1 MASLGV
7 ELWIASL
14 ADIPASL
21 LVSLEKNL
29 ETKTQDTSGQKSK
42 DLLPDEHKKLFED
55 LEGTAQ
61 SIKFFNHVLSSLYFP
76 SNQKSVRKS

>member
-42 DLLPDEHKKLFED
+42 DLLPDEHKKTF
-55 LEGTAQ
+55 
-61 SIKFFNHVLSSLYFP
+61 
-76 SNQKSVRKS
+76 

>member
-1 MASLGV
+1 MKPTSINPSVEYTKISKAINDFENSIMEVTDSLR
-7 ELWIASL
+7 
-14 ADIPASL
+14 L
-21 LVSLEKNL
+21 L
-29 ETKTQDTSGQKSK
+29 Q
-42 DLLPDEHKKLFED
+42 PDEHKKLFED